1 LATQAGA
8 VAELFVDTT
17 KDTVVVMDGSTQGG
31 FPLAKESALQS
42 LLNTPTLNGNVSIA
56 NLRGVTSDFS
66 FAYFDDQGPS
76 GWYVVLSSISN
87 SNIAALTEGTSITLN
102 FSTGSPLTVTVVST
116 YFNNSS
122 GEFGIA
128 WGTPAPPSGSSLVSI
143 ELPLISTMSVEGN
156 VSLNRNAFFKAAPTE
171 TIRLSNYS
179 AGQVDFD
186 ARQGS
191 TFYFQSGSGRSD
203 FTANFTN
210 VRQQNGDVTDF
221 TIIIDQDSISTCLP
235 TSYIVNGFSE
245 AYYPPIRWEEG
256 KGPNDVTTSSTSVIT
271 FKLYRLI
278 NTWFLIGSV
287 SNHLSS

>member
-1 LATQAGA
+1 
-8 VAELFVDTT
+8 
-17 KDTVVVMDGSTQGG
+17 
-31 FPLAKESALQS
+31 
-42 LLNTPTLNGNVSIA
+42 
-56 NLRGVTSDFS
+56 
-66 FAYFDDQGPS
+66 
-76 GWYVVLSSISN
+76 
-87 SNIAALTEGTSITLN
+87 
-102 FSTGSPLTVTVVST
+102 
-116 YFNNSS
+116 
-122 GEFGIA
+122 
-128 WGTPAPPSGSSLVSI
+128 
-143 ELPLISTMSVEGN
+143 MSVEGN